1 MSVNAESMKA
11 IRKELKELYPN
22 LKFSV
27 RKVDFCC
34 VHVDVLEGNINFFQY
49 VTERGK
55 SYYTNETRGYIN
67 VNEFYINDHFEGE
80 ALDLFKTILET
91 IYKHVGRHYDS
102 NAGDL
107 EADYAA
113 WNYHIYI
120 RVGQYDSPYVLKAS

>member
-55 SYYTNETRGYIN
+55 SYYTNETRGYRLHWHKGTKHDT
-67 VNEFYINDHFEGE
+67 VLNDF
-80 ALDLFKTILET
+80 
-91 IYKHVGRHYDS
+91 
-102 NAGDL
+102 
-107 EADYAA
+107 
-113 WNYHIYI
+113 
-120 RVGQYDSPYVLKAS
+120 LKCA